1 LTVLRRRLPSGWTGL
16 NALGLVLAASGMLL
30 QIVAG
35 SDLYPSL
42 TGPAVLLV
50 TALLVVLVAGR
61 WTRWIGL
68 AVPLVLGIGAV
79 VAAVMTGEFVDQLTS
94 WSNPAILVGSVMHV
108 TGLAAAVMGGVGA
121 VIDPRPAVSVGR

>member
-1 LTVLRRRLPSGWTGL
+1 MLRDGLPSGWVGL
-16 NALGLVLAASGMLL
+16 NALGLVVTAAGMLS

-42 TGPAVLLV
+42 TGPAVLLA

-79 VAAVMTGEFVDQLTS
+79 VAAVMTGEFLDQLTN
-94 WSNPAILVGSVMHV
+94 WTNPAILLGSVMHLA
-108 TGLAAAVMGGVGA
+108 GLAAAVIGGVVA
-121 VIDPRPAVSVGR
+121 VLNPLPAVSVER

>member
-1 LTVLRRRLPSGWTGL
+1 MLRLRLPSGWTGL
-16 NALGLVLAASGMLL
+16 NVLGLLLTAAGMLL

-42 TGPAVLLV
+42 TGPAVLV
-50 TALLVVLVAGR
+50 GTALLVVLVAGR

-68 AVPLVLGIGAV
+68 GVPLILGIGAV
-79 VAAVMTGEFVDQLTS
+79 VAAVMTGEFVDQLTNGG
-94 WSNPAILVGSVMHV
+94 NPAILVGGVMHV
-108 TGLAAAVMGGVGA
+108 TGLAAAVTGGVGA